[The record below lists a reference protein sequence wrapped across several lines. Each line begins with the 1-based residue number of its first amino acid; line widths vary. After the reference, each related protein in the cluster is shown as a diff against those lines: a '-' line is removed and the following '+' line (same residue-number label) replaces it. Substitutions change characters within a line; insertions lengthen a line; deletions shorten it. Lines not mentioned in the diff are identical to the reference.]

1 MEQRCNIM
9 LRVRTDDNQLVVRI
23 AVSSFLQTLPGCFK
37 RTCHIEV
44 QLFSSSQAKQAFTY
58 TAAII

>member
-1 MEQRCNIM
+1 M